1 MADDID
7 LASERIDAEM
17 KARLRVLPVF
27 DIPSLSECM
36 QCGDDIPAMRQAMGN
51 VKRCVDCQKHHE
63 SLVRTWNYGH
73 K

>member
-7 LASERIDAEM
+7 RAGERIDAEM

-36 QCGDDIPAMRQAMGN
+36 QCGEHIPAMRQAMGN
-51 VKRCVDCQKHHE
+51 VKRCVDCQNHFE
-63 SLVRTWNYGH
+63 GRR
-73 K
+73 

>member
-36 QCGDDIPAMRQAMGN
+36 QCGEDIPAIRQAMGN
-51 VKRCVDCQKHHE
+51 VKRCIDCQRHHE
-63 SLVRTWNYGH
+63 SSVRTWNHGH

>member
-51 VKRCVDCQKHHE
+51 VKRCVDCQKHYE
-63 SLVRTWNYGH
+63 SSVRT
-73 K
+73 

>member
-36 QCGDDIPAMRQAMGN
+36 QCGEDIPAIRQAMGN
-51 VKRCVDCQKHHE
+51 VKRCIDCQSHYE
-63 SLVRTWNYGH
+63 SSVRTWNHGH

>member
-17 KARLRVLPVF
+17 TARLRVLPAF

-36 QCGDDIPAMRQAMGN
+36 ECGEDIPAIRQEMGN

-63 SLVRTWNYGH
+63 SSVRAWNH
-73 K
+73 SRR